1 MTAFIYYISLPF
13 IYLVSYSPSWILY
26 GVSDFLFFVIYR
38 IVGYR
43 REVVFQNLSNS
54 FPEKDA
60 IQLKQIEKKYYR
72 YLCDLL
78 VESIK
83 TITMSE
89 GYVRKRLTF
98 HSTEKVNALYEE
110 GKSIVVV
117 MGHFGNWELAGP
129 CFSLNCKHQLN
140 VVYKPLSNP
149 YFERLFAGSRTKFG
163 TKIIPVNNTLRA
175 MAANRKS
182 LTATALIA
190 DQTPSDTKNGFWLN
204 FLHQDTLVYTGPE
217 KIGKMFD
224 SPIVY
229 MHVDRVKRGYYEIT
243 PTILFAQ
250 PKKTEEEE
258 ITRAFFQKLEN
269 EIIKKPET
277 WLWSHKRWKKKRE
290 VKA

>member
-1 MTAFIYYISLPF
+1 MAAIIYYISIPF

-26 GVSDFLFFVIYR
+26 GISDFLFLIIYR

-43 REVVFQNLSNS
+43 RKVVFQNLTNS
-54 FPEKDA
+54 FPEKDTA
-60 IQLKQIEKKYYR
+60 QLKRIEKNYYR

-78 VESIK
+78 VEAIK

-89 GYVRKRLTF
+89 AYVRKRLKF
-98 HSTEKVNALYEE
+98 NSTEAVNALYEK

-129 CFSLNCKHQLN
+129 CFSLNCKHQLH

-149 YFERLFAGSRTKFG
+149 YFEKLFSKSRTKFG

-190 DQTPSDTKNGFWLN
+190 DQTPVEVKNGFWLN

-224 SPIVY
+224 VPLVY
-229 MHVDRVKRGYYEIT
+229 MHVDRIKRGYYEVT
-243 PTILFAQ
+243 PTILFAK
-250 PKKTEEEE
+250 PKETEEEE
-258 ITRAFFQKLEN
+258 ITRSFFQKLEKD
-269 EIIKKPET
+269 IIEKPET
-277 WLWSHKRWKKKRE
+277 WLWSHRRWKRKR
-290 VKA
+290 KIND

>member
-1 MTAFIYYISLPF
+1 
-13 IYLVSYSPSWILY
+13 
-26 GVSDFLFFVIYR
+26 
-38 IVGYR
+38 VGYR

-54 FPEKDA
+54 FPEKDTT
-60 IQLKQIEKKYYR
+60 QLKQIEKEYYR
-72 YLCDLL
+72 YLCDLV

-89 GYVRKRLTF
+89 AYVRKRLTF

-110 GKSIVVV
+110 GKSIIVV

-149 YFERLFAGSRTKFG
+149 YFEKLFSGSRTRFG

-182 LTATALIA
+182 LNATALIA
-190 DQTPSDTKNGFWLN
+190 DQTPSDTKTGFWLD
-204 FLHQDTLVYTGPE
+204 FLHQDTLVFTGPE

-224 SPIVY
+224 APIVY

-243 PTILFAQ
+243 PTVLFAQ
-250 PKKTEEEE
+250 PKTTTEEE

-269 EIIKKPET
+269 EIIAKPET
-277 WLWSHKRWKKKRE
+277 WLWSHKRWKKTRE
-290 VKA
+290 VKN